1 MSINHVSA
9 LNYQVLQWGTT
20 SKRTTEETET
30 AELAGSDLNSS
41 RLPYLRPWGLL
52 DETSSRELFFSDQ
65 AVDPSEESGNPGCWW
80 LLHTKS
86 RQEKMV
92 AEQLC
97 TRRVPHFL
105 PVVQKTSLSRGR
117 TRTATLPLFT
127 GYLFLWGNDR
137 SRLHALQTNRVC
149 KITRVTEGEQLR
161 SDLRQIAKL
170 ISLGIPLTAE
180 ARLATGQ
187 RFRVKSGK
195 FVDFEGTVIK
205 RSDKTHLFV
214 AVEYMQT
221 GVSMKIE
228 DYLLEPI

>member
-1 MSINHVSA
+1 MPA
-9 LNYQVLQWGTT
+9 LNCQVLEWGAA
-20 SKRTTEETET
+20 SQLISDEAET
-30 AELAGSDLNSS
+30 ADPAEDDLDSS

-52 DETSSRELFFSDQ
+52 DEASSRELFFSDQ
-65 AVDPSEESGNPGCWW
+65 AAGPSEESGNSGCWW

-97 TRRVPHFL
+97 LRRVPHFL
-105 PVVQKTSLSRGR
+105 PVVEKKSLSRGR
-117 TRTATLPLFT
+117 TRTATLPLFA
-127 GYLFLWGNDR
+127 GYLFLWGNDQ

-149 KITRVTEGEQLR
+149 KITRVIEGEQLR

-170 ISLGIPLTAE
+170 ISLGVPLTAE

-195 FVDFEGTVIK
+195 FIGFEGTVLK
-205 RSDKTHLFV
+205 RSGKTHLFV
-214 AVEYMQT
+214 AIEYMRT